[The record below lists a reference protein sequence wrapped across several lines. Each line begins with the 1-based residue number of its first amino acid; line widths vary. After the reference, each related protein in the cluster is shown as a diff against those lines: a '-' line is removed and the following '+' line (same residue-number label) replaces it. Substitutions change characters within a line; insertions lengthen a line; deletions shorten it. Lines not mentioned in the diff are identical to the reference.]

1 MSGELNFGRIAP
13 VHTGVVSQR
22 RPKYGGVPWVS
33 LLLLAVIVVMGLVGN
48 WVVPHNPRVMNLAAT
63 FRPPAWLSRGSLTYL
78 IGTDNMGRDILSRI
92 IVGAHV
98 PLVIA
103 FYAILLSGL
112 IGTAVGIV
120 SGYLGGF
127 VDALLMRLVDI
138 QMSIPALALALLL
151 AAVLAP
157 GLGTVIVVISATY
170 WTWYARIIRGEV
182 ISLKE
187 RDYIALAKV
196 AGVGTFTI
204 FQRHI
209 VPNILNTLLVLAT
222 LQVGQTVIFEA
233 GLSFLG
239 LGVQAPDISW
249 GLMLADGRN
258 NVATAWWL
266 ITFPGLAIMVTCL
279 AANVIGDW
287 LRDTFDPRR
296 RQA

>member
-1 MSGELNFGRIAP
+1 MSGELDLGRIAP
-13 VHTGVVSQR
+13 ALADVVSR
-22 RPKYGGVPWVS
+22 RRHRFSGVPWLS
-33 LLLLAVIVVMGLVGN
+33 LLILTVIVVMGVVGN
-48 WVVPHNPRVMNLAAT
+48 WMVPHNPRAMNLAAT
-63 FRPPAWLSRGSLTYL
+63 FRPPAWLPKGSLTYL

-92 IVGAHV
+92 IAGAHV

-112 IGTAVGIV
+112 IGSAVGIV
-120 SGYLGGF
+120 SGYFGGLI
-127 VDALLMRLVDI
+127 DALLMRLVDI

-151 AAVLAP
+151 AAVLTP

-204 FQRHI
+204 FRRHL
-209 VPNILNTLLVLAT
+209 VPNIFNTLLVLAT

-239 LGVQAPDISW
+239 LGVQTPDISW